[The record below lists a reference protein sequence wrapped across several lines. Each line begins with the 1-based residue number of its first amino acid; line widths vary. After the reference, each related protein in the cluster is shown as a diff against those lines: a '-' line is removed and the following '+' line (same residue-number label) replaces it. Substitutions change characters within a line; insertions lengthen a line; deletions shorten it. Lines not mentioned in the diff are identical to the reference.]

1 MNENLTKLYNNL
13 RLEGLDDS
21 HIKEIIREINVYWDY
36 IGDLEWN
43 DIGYID
49 IIKEISIASF
59 LKAKFDDEN
68 KVSVMRKTMVYRD
81 EDNCIFKPSN
91 FFESS
96 IIGEPICCFAN
107 NENYWD
113 EHYNE
118 YDEAIYYVYD
128 VVRLGDVDDFVAI
141 TVRPHGRALVLD
153 KGHNWKTPQD
163 SIRYIR
169 GLGNG
174 ASVIKAKDGKPIQL
188 ETNNNN
194 NIKTENYMRNNKRT
208 IRVTESDLHRVIK
221 ESVKRILKEAA
232 YNGNHVGRDNGNGR
246 FEMTHPEGKYSL
258 YFDKAQRDAH
268 NYNAQQQGQIP
279 NPYAGWSK
287 RVNDGNGN
295 WSDAEFNGEDMRMY
309 KDDDATTTAQNLRQ
323 YDPNGA
329 YHWDMFRGHGDQYR
343 QS

>member
-174 ASVIKAKDGKPIQL
+174 ASVIKTKDGKPIQL

-194 NIKTENYMRNNKRT
+194 DIKTENYMRNNKRT
-208 IRVTESDLHRVIK
+208 IRLTESDLHRVIK
-221 ESVKRILKEAA
+221 E
-232 YNGNHVGRDNGNGR
+232 GNDIAVGPN
-246 FEMTHPEGKYSL
+246 
-258 YFDKAQRDAH
+258 
-268 NYNAQQQGQIP
+268 NY
-279 NPYAGWSK
+279 
-287 RVNDGNGN
+287 
-295 WSDAEFNGEDMRMY
+295 
-309 KDDDATTTAQNLRQ
+309 
-323 YDPNGA
+323 
-329 YHWDMFRGHGDQYR
+329 
-343 QS
+343 